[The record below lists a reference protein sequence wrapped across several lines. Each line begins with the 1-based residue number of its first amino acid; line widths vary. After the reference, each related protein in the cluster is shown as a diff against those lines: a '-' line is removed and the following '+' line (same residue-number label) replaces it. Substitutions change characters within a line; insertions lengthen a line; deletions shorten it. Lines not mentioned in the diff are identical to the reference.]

1 MRPAQTP
8 AFPVPAESAW
18 ADGETIDAIAVDT
31 GTWNLVTDGEAHD
44 VTATVTLNTTV
55 STTPWQGT
63 LQLVRGT
70 DEVVAEKNVGV
81 AVGGET
87 GSVVFQVTEAGT
99 YKVVDKSTPA
109 TESEP
114 FTVKNVASMA
124 DLFAAGK
131 ATQGTD
137 SATGRVVNAGEDGVF
152 TISGV
157 DGTKQ
162 HMVAPTYALPEGASA
177 PVAVEVYDAD
187 DSGADNTGYFA
198 DNDGVPGEE
207 YTETTLANAC
217 KTGAYWVAVQP
228 KAGDTAAQAYAGGVL
243 YVKVVLQQST
253 LEGVYAIDGT
263 NVDDTTFTYD
273 AQAQTVNFA
282 VNGAQISP
290 DTTKVYKADGTAV
303 DDAATD
309 IIDAGSYYAIVTLD
323 DQTAT
328 VPFEVG
334 TLDLSA
340 VSVTVNDVE
349 WTKGSAVDADTVK
362 AGATVNG
369 EKLAANNDLAGK
381 LSLNAGLVDRLGEYT
396 AAIAPADDEDK
407 NITGTATASF
417 KAVEQVV
424 AAEKFFYD
432 DVIFEDAFKAD
443 PVRVFNNS
451 VEPFS
456 VDKIAVQDANGNDY
470 AKSRYTVSLTD
481 EEGNE
486 VSSATE
492 AGTYVVTVSMVP
504 GSDWALGGKAT
515 GKFTVTKGT
524 VAAAKVSVTFDGK
537 AVGDNFKAPYDGTN
551 LADKFAV
558 SVTLGGEQLAE
569 GTDYEV
575 VFKDLDKTGTAQVV
589 DSVVNVNSNGYQLE
603 VKGVGYA
610 GTAVFK
616 FSVEPVTAKA
626 LKVDEGAFGGVAWT
640 GEAVAPTILYS
651 TKAAADSTAADW
663 KVLDPEMYSSVY
675 KTSEK
680 VYVDGEWDGTS
691 YNDGNVIPA
700 SEVVDAGTYAVTVA
714 LYADVVNLELDSSVY
729 SGGEALLRFDVV
741 KTAHFIDVPADA
753 WYADG
758 VYTAWK
764 NTYMEGIAEGIFAPE
779 NAMTRAEFA
788 QLVFNMAGGQK
799 DESGKEFPTQFADVP
814 ANAWYAQAVE
824 WAARYGIVNG
834 TSETTF
840 APNETISREQI
851 AAMFYRYAGNGAE
864 ADLSVLD
871 QFEDADQV
879 SGWAKEAMAWAVEN
893 GYVNGTSE
901 TTLAPSETAT
911 RAQIA
916 VIAVRLQPEAIA

>member
-44 VTATVTLNTTV
+44 VTATVTLDTTV

-81 AVGGET
+81 AVGGDT

-99 YKVVDKSTPA
+99 YKVVDKGAPTTASA
-109 TESEP
+109 E
-114 FTVKNVASMA
+114 FIVNNVASMA

-162 HMVAPTYALPEGASA
+162 HKVAPTYALPEGASA

-187 DSGADNTGYFA
+187 GSGADNTGYFA

-253 LEGVYAIDGT
+253 LEGVYAYDGSD
-263 NVDDTTFTYD
+263 VEDTTFTYD
-273 AQAQTVNFA
+273 AEAQAVNFA
-282 VNGAQISP
+282 VNGEELAGA
-290 DTTKVYKADGTAV
+290 TAVYYKADGSFVGADGKTAP
-303 DDAATD
+303 T
-309 IIDAGSYYAIVTLD
+309 DAGSYYAIVTLD
-323 DQTAT
+323 GQTAT

-334 TLDLSA
+334 VLDLSA
-340 VSVTVNDVE
+340 VSVAVNDVE
-349 WTKGSAVDADTVK
+349 WTKGSAVDAATVK

-369 EKLAANNDLAGK
+369 EKLKTNTSLAGK
-381 LSLNAGLVDRLGEYT
+381 LSFNAGLVDRLGEYT

-432 DVIFEDAFKAD
+432 DVIFENAFKAD

-537 AVGDNFKAPYDGTN
+537 AVGNNFKAPYDGTN

-589 DSVVNVNSNGYQLE
+589 DSVVNVNRNGYQLE

-616 FSVEPVTAKA
+616 FSVQPVTAKA

-640 GEAVAPTILYS
+640 GEAVAPRILYS

-675 KTSEK
+675 MASEK
-680 VYVDGEWDGTS
+680 DYANGEWDGT
-691 YNDGNVIPA
+691 YTDGNVIPA
-700 SEVVDAGTYAVTVA
+700 SEVVDAGTYAVIVSLYSDVA
-714 LYADVVNLELDSSVY
+714 NLAFDASLSA
-729 SGGEALLRFDVV
+729 EAQRTLHFDVV

-758 VYTAWK
+758 VYTAWE

-871 QFEDADQV
+871 QFDDADQI
-879 SGWAKEAMAWAVEN
+879 SAYAENAMAWAVEN
-893 GYVNGTSE
+893 GYVNGVSDTA
-901 TTLAPSETAT
+901 LAPSETAT

-916 VIAVRLQPEAIA
+916 AIAVRVQPEEIA